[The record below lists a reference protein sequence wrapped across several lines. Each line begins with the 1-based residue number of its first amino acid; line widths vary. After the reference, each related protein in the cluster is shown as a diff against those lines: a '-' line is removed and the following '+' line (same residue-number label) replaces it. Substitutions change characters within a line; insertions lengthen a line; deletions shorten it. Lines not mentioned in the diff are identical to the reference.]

1 MTQRASRSCALL
13 QSTPYRR
20 AQRGRTLQPNQLVAA
35 HKSPI
40 SVHSSSLLRRTIPES
55 MYMPSSFVQP
65 TLYAEYV
72 VQLYGAKLDGKCSC
86 QLDS

>member
-40 SVHSSSLLRRTIPES
+40 SVVHCSDAQYHLPES